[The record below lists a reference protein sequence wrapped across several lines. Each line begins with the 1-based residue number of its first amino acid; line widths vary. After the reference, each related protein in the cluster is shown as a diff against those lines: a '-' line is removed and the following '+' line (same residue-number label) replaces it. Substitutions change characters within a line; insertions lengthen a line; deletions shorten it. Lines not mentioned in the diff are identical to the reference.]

1 MGHEWFWRGAFAFQA
16 FCLLC
21 ATSIHNHIH
30 IHILEGLFWLSLPRR
45 RRSLFRWQ
53 SGGGGVSVSTLTHK
67 VAGQSCTKTEART
80 HVKQNFFI
88 FLFLF
93 FFFWVAGKAG
103 AGKGRSPTPTPNRDG
118 GATTGGGGGGGGGSG
133 GVGAA
138 APTATGGTTGV
149 GRSTLHANKT
159 ILKTVS
165 VFLASGKRNSS
176 NQQSKAAAAALQN
189 KRQQRQRRMDELSGK
204 VNPKLLDSLRK
215 KTRFTKDELDALC
228 RIYRKL
234 VSNCQY
240 AAKTL
245 ASSSSSAAIA
255 KPHAAVEG
263 IDRIVFRELLHSTFD
278 IVTEEILMER
288 IFCSWDKAHEGLPL
302 RLEGWL
308 IGLST
313 FLRGTPA
320 ERAAFCFRVYD
331 LNTDGF
337 ITKDE
342 MFTLLRNCLIKQPQ
356 DEDPDEGV
364 KDLVEIVLKKFDLDK
379 DGKVSLE
386 DFMGT
391 VTAEPLLIEAF
402 GQCLP
407 TDSAVVSFFSTLQV

>member
-1 MGHEWFWRGAFAFQA
+1 ME
-16 FCLLC
+16 
-21 ATSIHNHIH
+21 
-30 IHILEGLFWLSLPRR
+30 
-45 RRSLFRWQ
+45 
-53 SGGGGVSVSTLTHK
+53 
-67 VAGQSCTKTEART
+67 
-80 HVKQNFFI
+80 
-88 FLFLF
+88 
-93 FFFWVAGKAG
+93 
-103 AGKGRSPTPTPNRDG
+103 
-118 GATTGGGGGGGGGSG
+118 
-133 GVGAA
+133 
-138 APTATGGTTGV
+138 
-149 GRSTLHANKT
+149 
-159 ILKTVS
+159 
-165 VFLASGKRNSS
+165 
-176 NQQSKAAAAALQN
+176 
-189 KRQQRQRRMDELSGK
+189 ELSGK
-204 VNPKLLDSLRK
+204 INPKLLDNLRK

-313 FLRGTPA
+313 FLRGTA
-320 ERAAFCFRVYD
+320 TERAAFCFRVYD

-364 KDLVEIVLKKFDLDK
+364 KDLVEIVLKKFDIDK

-386 DFMGT
+386 DFMAT

>member
-1 MGHEWFWRGAFAFQA
+1 MTGKVVHYVG
-16 FCLLC
+16 
-21 ATSIHNHIH
+21 SNH
-30 IHILEGLFWLSLPRR
+30 
-45 RRSLFRWQ
+45 
-53 SGGGGVSVSTLTHK
+53 VSFGQLGWEAVS
-67 VAGQSCTKTEART
+67 R
-80 HVKQNFFI
+80 
-88 FLFLF
+88 
-93 FFFWVAGKAG
+93 KAG
-103 AGKGRSPTPTPNRDG
+103 AGKGRSPTPTAARSGEPSGAAGG
-118 GATTGGGGGGGGGSG
+118 GAGGGGGGGGG
-133 GVGAA
+133 AA
-138 APTATGGTTGV
+138 ASTATAGTGTGTAGGNGNGSV

-176 NQQSKAAAAALQN
+176 NQQSKDKALQN

-204 VNPKLLDSLRK
+204 INPKLLESLRK

-320 ERAAFCFRVYD
+320 EKAAFCFRVYD

>member
-1 MGHEWFWRGAFAFQA
+1 
-16 FCLLC
+16 
-21 ATSIHNHIH
+21 
-30 IHILEGLFWLSLPRR
+30 
-45 RRSLFRWQ
+45 
-53 SGGGGVSVSTLTHK
+53 
-67 VAGQSCTKTEART
+67 
-80 HVKQNFFI
+80 
-88 FLFLF
+88 
-93 FFFWVAGKAG
+93 AGKAG
-103 AGKGRSPTPTPNRDG
+103 AGKGRSPTPTPNRGGDPTATGG
-118 GATTGGGGGGGGGSG
+118 GATNSGTGGGAAAASTATVAGASSGGGGGGG
-133 GVGAA
+133 VA
-138 APTATGGTTGV
+138 
-149 GRSTLHANKT
+149 RSTLHANKT

-176 NQQSKAAAAALQN
+176 NQQSKAAAALQN

-204 VNPKLLDSLRK
+204 INPKLLDSLRK

-245 ASSSSSAAIA
+245 ASSSSSATIA

-379 DGKVSLE
+379 DGKVSME

>member
-1 MGHEWFWRGAFAFQA
+1 M
-16 FCLLC
+16 
-21 ATSIHNHIH
+21 
-30 IHILEGLFWLSLPRR
+30 
-45 RRSLFRWQ
+45 
-53 SGGGGVSVSTLTHK
+53 
-67 VAGQSCTKTEART
+67 
-80 HVKQNFFI
+80 
-88 FLFLF
+88 
-93 FFFWVAGKAG
+93 GKAG

-118 GATTGGGGGGGGGSG
+118 GAATGGAGSG
-133 GVGAA
+133 GAA
-138 APTATGGTTGV
+138 APTTTGGTTGV
-149 GRSTLHANKT
+149 ARSTLHANKT

-320 ERAAFCFRVYD
+320 ERATFCFRVYD

-379 DGKVSLE
+379 DGKVGVIELYSFKRLLLRFQVSLE

>member
-1 MGHEWFWRGAFAFQA
+1 MGIVNTFGEGRCGARPSDDSAPWK
-16 FCLLC
+16 LL
-21 ATSIHNHIH
+21 SPIPR
-30 IHILEGLFWLSLPRR
+30 LSRLLIP
-45 RRSLFRWQ
+45 
-53 SGGGGVSVSTLTHK
+53 
-67 VAGQSCTKTEART
+67 
-80 HVKQNFFI
+80 
-88 FLFLF
+88 LF
-93 FFFWVAGKAG
+93 FVEGHGLTLSCVELIAPSKQQQGYDMGKAG
-103 AGKGRSPTPTPNRDG
+103 AGKGRSPTPTAARSGEPSGAAGG
-118 GATTGGGGGGGGGSG
+118 GAGSGGGG
-133 GVGAA
+133 AA
-138 APTATGGTTGV
+138 ASTATAGTGTAGGNGNGSV

-176 NQQSKAAAAALQN
+176 NQQSKDKALQN

-204 VNPKLLDSLRK
+204 INPKLLESLRK
-215 KTRFTKDELDALC
+215 KTRFTNRDELDALC

-320 ERAAFCFRVYD
+320 EKAAFCFRVYD

>member
-1 MGHEWFWRGAFAFQA
+1 HVLSH
-16 FCLLC
+16 CL
-21 ATSIHNHIH
+21 
-30 IHILEGLFWLSLPRR
+30 
-45 RRSLFRWQ
+45 
-53 SGGGGVSVSTLTHK
+53 
-67 VAGQSCTKTEART
+67 
-80 HVKQNFFI
+80 
-88 FLFLF
+88 
-93 FFFWVAGKAG
+93 AGKAG
-103 AGKGRSPTPTPNRDG
+103 TSKGRSPTPTAKRENGAGAGG
-118 GATTGGGGGGGGGSG
+118 GAGVGTGVGATNNAQPTTATAPTTTTTTATVAGVGATGGGCS
-133 GVGAA
+133 
-138 APTATGGTTGV
+138 
-149 GRSTLHANKT
+149 RSTLHANKT

-176 NQQSKAAAAALQN
+176 NQSKAAAAALQN
-189 KRQQRQRRMDELSGK
+189 KRQQQRQRKMDELSGK
-204 VNPKLLDSLRK
+204 INPKLLDNLRK

-308 IGLST
+308 IGLSI

-364 KDLVEIVLKKFDLDK
+364 KDLVEIVLKKFDIDK
-379 DGKVSLE
+379 DGKVSLD

-391 VTAEPLLIEAF
+391 VAAEPLLIEAF

-407 TDSAVVSFFSTLQV
+407 TDSAVVSFFSTLQI

>member
-1 MGHEWFWRGAFAFQA
+1 MHV
-16 FCLLC
+16 LC
-21 ATSIHNHIH
+21 QCR
-30 IHILEGLFWLSLPRR
+30 L
-45 RRSLFRWQ
+45 
-53 SGGGGVSVSTLTHK
+53 
-67 VAGQSCTKTEART
+67 
-80 HVKQNFFI
+80 
-88 FLFLF
+88 
-93 FFFWVAGKAG
+93 AGKAG
-103 AGKGRSPTPTPNRDG
+103 AARGRTPTPTPKNGAG
-118 GATTGGGGGGGGGSG
+118 GSGSGTAGAGVTNGAQATTTGGGGGVVVVTAAAAAATTSSG
-133 GVGAA
+133 GGAA
-138 APTATGGTTGV
+138 AAA
-149 GRSTLHANKT
+149 RSTLHANTT

-176 NQQSKAAAAALQN
+176 NQSKAAAAALQN
-189 KRQQRQRRMDELSGK
+189 KRQQRQRKMDELSGK
-204 VNPKLLDSLRK
+204 INPKLLDNLRK

-379 DGKVSLE
+379 DGKVSMD

-391 VTAEPLLIEAF
+391 VAAEPLLIEAF

>member
-1 MGHEWFWRGAFAFQA
+1 M
-16 FCLLC
+16 L
-21 ATSIHNHIH
+21 
-30 IHILEGLFWLSLPRR
+30 
-45 RRSLFRWQ
+45 
-53 SGGGGVSVSTLTHK
+53 
-67 VAGQSCTKTEART
+67 
-80 HVKQNFFI
+80 
-88 FLFLF
+88 
-93 FFFWVAGKAG
+93 
-103 AGKGRSPTPTPNRDG
+103 
-118 GATTGGGGGGGGGSG
+118 
-133 GVGAA
+133 
-138 APTATGGTTGV
+138 
-149 GRSTLHANKT
+149 STLHANKT

-176 NQQSKAAAAALQN
+176 NQSKATAAALQN
-189 KRQQRQRRMDELSGK
+189 KRQQQRQRKMDELSGK
-204 VNPKLLDSLRK
+204 INPKLLDSLRK

-255 KPHAAVEG
+255 KPYAAVEG

-313 FLRGTPA
+313 FLRGTAA

-342 MFTLLRNCLIKQPQ
+342 MFTLMRNCLIKQPQ

-364 KDLVEIVLKKFDLDK
+364 KDLVEIVLKKFDIDK

-386 DFMGT
+386 DFMAT
-391 VTAEPLLIEAF
+391 VAAEPLLIEAF

>member
-1 MGHEWFWRGAFAFQA
+1 MGYGARMFVWSAFAFQA
-16 FCLLC
+16 FCLLYS
-21 ATSIHNHIH
+21 TYIV
-30 IHILEGLFWLSLPRR
+30 EGLFWLNLM
-45 RRSLFRWQ
+45 RS
-53 SGGGGVSVSTLTHK
+53 
-67 VAGQSCTKTEART
+67 
-80 HVKQNFFI
+80 
-88 FLFLF
+88 
-93 FFFWVAGKAG
+93 KAG

-118 GATTGGGGGGGGGSG
+118 GAATGGAGSG
-133 GVGAA
+133 GAA
-138 APTATGGTTGV
+138 APTTTGGTTGV
-149 GRSTLHANKT
+149 ARSTLHANKT

-320 ERAAFCFRVYD
+320 ERATFCFRVYD

>member
-1 MGHEWFWRGAFAFQA
+1 MGKAAAGNQADMKGGA
-16 FCLLC
+16 
-21 ATSIHNHIH
+21 
-30 IHILEGLFWLSLPRR
+30 
-45 RRSLFRWQ
+45 
-53 SGGGGVSVSTLTHK
+53 GGGG
-67 VAGQSCTKTEART
+67 G
-80 HVKQNFFI
+80 
-88 FLFLF
+88 
-93 FFFWVAGKAG
+93 G
-103 AGKGRSPTPTPNRDG
+103 GKGRSPTPTPNRGNGAVGG
-118 GATTGGGGGGGGGSG
+118 GASN
-133 GVGAA
+133 AA
-138 APTATGGTTGV
+138 TATTATGRSV
-149 GRSTLHANKT
+149 RSTLQASKT

-165 VFLASGKRNSS
+165 VFLASGKRNSN
-176 NQQSKAAAAALQN
+176 NQAKASAAARE
-189 KRQQRQRRMDELSGK
+189 KRRQLRQRKMDELSGK
-204 VNPKLLDSLRK
+204 INPKLLENLRK
-215 KTRFTKDELDALC
+215 KTRFSKDELDALC

-245 ASSSSSAAIA
+245 SSSSSSAAIV
-255 KPHAAVEG
+255 KPHATVEG

-391 VTAEPLLIEAF
+391 VAAEPLLIEAF

>member
-1 MGHEWFWRGAFAFQA
+1 
-16 FCLLC
+16 
-21 ATSIHNHIH
+21 
-30 IHILEGLFWLSLPRR
+30 
-45 RRSLFRWQ
+45 
-53 SGGGGVSVSTLTHK
+53 
-67 VAGQSCTKTEART
+67 
-80 HVKQNFFI
+80 
-88 FLFLF
+88 
-93 FFFWVAGKAG
+93 AGKAG
-103 AGKGRSPTPTPNRDG
+103 ASKGRSPTPTAKSGAAGG
-118 GATTGGGGGGGGGSG
+118 GAGGGGGVTNGAQPTNAATPTTTTTAAGGTAATGGGVGGGGGCS
-133 GVGAA
+133 
-138 APTATGGTTGV
+138 
-149 GRSTLHANKT
+149 RSTLHANKT

-176 NQQSKAAAAALQN
+176 NQSKAAAAALQN
-189 KRQQRQRRMDELSGK
+189 KRQQRQRKMDELSGK
-204 VNPKLLDSLRK
+204 INPKLLDNLRK

-364 KDLVEIVLKKFDLDK
+364 KDLVEIVLKKFDIDK
-379 DGKVSLE
+379 DGKVRVCLKGFSPFLSELVEYIPRCFQVSLD

-391 VTAEPLLIEAF
+391 VAAEPLLIEAF

>member
-1 MGHEWFWRGAFAFQA
+1 M
-16 FCLLC
+16 
-21 ATSIHNHIH
+21 
-30 IHILEGLFWLSLPRR
+30 
-45 RRSLFRWQ
+45 
-53 SGGGGVSVSTLTHK
+53 
-67 VAGQSCTKTEART
+67 
-80 HVKQNFFI
+80 
-88 FLFLF
+88 
-93 FFFWVAGKAG
+93 
-103 AGKGRSPTPTPNRDG
+103 
-118 GATTGGGGGGGGGSG
+118 
-133 GVGAA
+133 
-138 APTATGGTTGV
+138 
-149 GRSTLHANKT
+149 
-159 ILKTVS
+159 
-165 VFLASGKRNSS
+165 SS
-176 NQQSKAAAAALQN
+176 Q
-189 KRQQRQRRMDELSGK
+189 
-204 VNPKLLDSLRK
+204 
-215 KTRFTKDELDALC
+215 
-228 RIYRKL
+228 
-234 VSNCQY
+234 
-240 AAKTL
+240 
-245 ASSSSSAAIA
+245 
-255 KPHAAVEG
+255 G

-364 KDLVEIVLKKFDLDK
+364 KDLVEIVLKKFDIDK
-379 DGKVSLE
+379 DGKVSKVWSCYLRFLKAIFMQVSLD

-391 VTAEPLLIEAF
+391 VAAEPLLIEAF

-407 TDSAVVSFFSTLQV
+407 TDSAIVSFFSTLQV

>member
-1 MGHEWFWRGAFAFQA
+1 M
-16 FCLLC
+16 
-21 ATSIHNHIH
+21 
-30 IHILEGLFWLSLPRR
+30 
-45 RRSLFRWQ
+45 
-53 SGGGGVSVSTLTHK
+53 
-67 VAGQSCTKTEART
+67 
-80 HVKQNFFI
+80 
-88 FLFLF
+88 
-93 FFFWVAGKAG
+93 GKAG

-255 KPHAAVEG
+255 KPHAAVEVNACMH
-263 IDRIVFRELLHSTFD
+263 ICTY
-278 IVTEEILMER
+278 ILSRNEHPPV
-288 IFCSWDKAHEGLPL
+288 S
-302 RLEGWL
+302 
-308 IGLST
+308 IGHRSHCVPRAVAQHIRHRH
-313 FLRGTPA
+313 RG
-320 ERAAFCFRVYD
+320 
-331 LNTDGF
+331 
-337 ITKDE
+337 
-342 MFTLLRNCLIKQPQ
+342 
-356 DEDPDEGV
+356 DPDGAH
-364 KDLVEIVLKKFDLDK
+364 LLQLGQGPRGFAPSSRGLAHRTLHIPARHA
-379 DGKVSLE
+379 G
-386 DFMGT
+386 GT
-391 VTAEPLLIEAF
+391 GGFLLS
-402 GQCLP
+402 GL
-407 TDSAVVSFFSTLQV
+407 

>member
-1 MGHEWFWRGAFAFQA
+1 MGG
-16 FCLLC
+16 
-21 ATSIHNHIH
+21 
-30 IHILEGLFWLSLPRR
+30 IL
-45 RRSLFRWQ
+45 
-53 SGGGGVSVSTLTHK
+53 GGDVGS
-67 VAGQSCTKTEART
+67 
-80 HVKQNFFI
+80 
-88 FLFLF
+88 
-93 FFFWVAGKAG
+93 GKA
-103 AGKGRSPTPTPNRDG
+103 GRSPTPTPKNGAGAGG
-118 GATTGGGGGGGGGSG
+118 GAGVGAGVTNDALPTAAAGPTTAGVGGGSG
-133 GVGAA
+133 GGGAC
-138 APTATGGTTGV
+138 
-149 GRSTLHANKT
+149 RSTLHANKT

-176 NQQSKAAAAALQN
+176 NQSKAAAAALQN
-189 KRQQRQRRMDELSGK
+189 KRQQRQRKMDELSGK
-204 VNPKLLDSLRK
+204 INPKLLDNLRK

-245 ASSSSSAAIA
+245 ASSSTSAAIA
-255 KPHAAVEG
+255 KPHSAVEG

-308 IGLST
+308 IGLSI

-379 DGKVSLE
+379 DGKVSLD